1 MGGGQR
7 VGFVAHQ
14 QTAADLLHTNLLCLK
29 TFQRLFQFVLHE
41 IRVYAVGN
49 IVLDSATK
57 GGR

>member
-1 MGGGQR
+1 MGGGR
-7 VGFVAHQ
+7 RVAHQ